1 MLDIYSFL
9 DDHCI
14 AYDRVDHAPV
24 YTCEEAE
31 ATVPA
36 LAGSHTK
43 NLFVRDGKGR
53 RHFLI
58 VVGWEKRV
66 DLKALGK
73 VLAVKKLGLAS
84 PARLRRYLGVDPGAV
99 TVLGV
104 LNDMGHQVEVLFD
117 TEVWQAPAL
126 QCHPL
131 VNTATL
137 CIAREGIERF
147 LQALDQPYRA
157 LDIPARRQ
165 ATS

>member
-1 MLDIYSFL
+1 MRDIYRFL
-9 DDHCI
+9 DDHGI

-31 ATVPA
+31 VAVPE

-66 DLKALGK
+66 DLKSLCHQ
-73 VLAVKKLGLAS
+73 LEVKKLGMAS
-84 PARLRRYLGVDPGAV
+84 PARLRQYLGVDPGAV

-104 LNDMGHQVEVLFD
+104 LNDMDHQVEVLFD
-117 TEVWQAPAL
+117 TEVWQAQAL

-137 CIAREGIERF
+137 CITREGIERF
-147 LQALDQPYRA
+147 LRVLQQPYRI
-157 LDIPARRQ
+157 LDIPARSR
-165 ATS
+165 AM